1 MGKTNSWWPLL
12 WFTRLGTVY
21 TESGDYAQ
29 SFERDGAC
37 DSLINLHLIINP
49 SPVVEIVAEENSLT
63 ATVGFSTYQWISC
76 SDLSEIP
83 CANANIF
90 EAGVSGEYA
99 AIATTAAG
107 CTDS

>member
-1 MGKTNSWWPLL
+1 MN
-12 WFTRLGTVY
+12 
-21 TESGDYAQ
+21 EQ
-29 SFERDGAC
+29 SFEIDGAC
-37 DSLINLHLIINP
+37 ESLINLHLIINP

-83 CANANIF
+83 YANANIF
-90 EAGVSGEYA
+90 EAGASGEDVVIA
-99 AIATTAAG
+99 ATAAG